1 MSEDDTA
8 ASGTPP
14 ENVYY
19 VFRRQASGAPLTE
32 VGSVDAATPEL
43 AKMYARE
50 NYARRKRTTNLVV
63 VCEADMHEIG
73 EDAGYGGVLE
83 KEYREDS
90 GYDVEGFP
98 A

>member
-1 MSEDDTA
+1 MAE
-8 ASGTPP
+8 TPE

-32 VGSVDAATPEL
+32 VGSVDAKNEKL
-43 AKMYARE
+43 AKIYARE
-50 NYARRKRTTNLVV
+50 NYARRKKTTNLVV
-63 VCEADMHEIG
+63 VCAEDMHEIG
-73 EDAGYGGVLE
+73 EDAAYGGALN
-83 KEYREDS
+83 KEYRKDE

>member
-1 MSEDDTA
+1 MPA
-8 ASGTPP
+8 TPS

-19 VFRRQASGAPLTE
+19 VFRRQGPGAPLTE
-32 VGSVDAATPEL
+32 VGSVDAKNEKL
-43 AKMYARE
+43 AKMYAKE

-63 VCEADMHEIG
+63 VCEDEMHEIG
-73 EDAGYGGVLE
+73 EDAAYGGALD
-83 KEYREDS
+83 KAYREDR

>member
-1 MSEDDTA
+1 MTE
-8 ASGTPP
+8 TPS

-32 VGSVDAATPEL
+32 VGSVDAKNPKL

-50 NYARRKRTTNLVV
+50 NYARRKKTTNLVV
-63 VCEADMHEIG
+63 VREDQMHEIG
-73 EDAGYGGVLE
+73 EGAAYGGVLE

>member
-1 MSEDDTA
+1 MSK
-8 ASGTPP
+8 TPS

-19 VFRRQASGAPLTE
+19 VFRRQATGAPLTE
-32 VGSVDAATPEL
+32 VGSVDAKNERL
-43 AKMYARE
+43 AKMFAVD

-63 VCEADMHEIG
+63 VCEEDMGEIG
-73 EDAGYGGVLE
+73 EDVAYGGTLE
-83 KEYREDS
+83 KEYREDA

>member
-1 MSEDDTA
+1 MT
-8 ASGTPP
+8 GTPS

-32 VGSVDAATPEL
+32 VGSLDARNARL
-43 AKMYARE
+43 AKLYARE
-50 NYARRKRTTNLVV
+50 NYARRKQTTNLVV
-63 VCEADMHEIG
+63 VCEEDMAEVG
-73 EDAGYGGVLE
+73 EDAAYGGTLE